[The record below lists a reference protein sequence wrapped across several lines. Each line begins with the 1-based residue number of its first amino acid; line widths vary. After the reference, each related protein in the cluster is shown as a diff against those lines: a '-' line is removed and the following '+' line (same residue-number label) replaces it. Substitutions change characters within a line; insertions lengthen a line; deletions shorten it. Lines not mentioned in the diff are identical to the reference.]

1 MSVERPPTVGSQ
13 ILLQRAVNDYP
24 AILRNA
30 LHASGALAV
39 GEDVTWVSP
48 LFPNY
53 KESRDNEALAKL
65 NIAQPLRVPLADFWP
80 ARGPVWDALGIA
92 SSGAKVLVE
101 AKAHIAEAASPAT
114 KATPKSLARIRSSL
128 ELARKWYAPR
138 NRTDWSGHFYQYANR
153 LAFHFFLKK
162 HNSIPSRLVFVN
174 FTNAI
179 EVAGPASEAEWH
191 GATRLLHAVL
201 GLPKDLAGFGVYHA
215 FVDARTL
222 TNV

>member
-1 MSVERPPTVGSQ
+1 MAKSRSGSVVS
-13 ILLQRAVNDYP
+13 P
-24 AILRNA
+24 AIAAETARPA
-30 LHASGALAV
+30 AIPHRIDRSTPAPDSG
-39 GEDVTWVSP
+39 S
-48 LFPNY
+48 
-53 KESRDNEALAKL
+53 
-65 NIAQPLRVPLADFWP
+65 
-80 ARGPVWDALGIA
+80 
-92 SSGAKVLVE
+92 
-101 AKAHIAEAASPAT
+101 IAEAASPAT
-114 KATPKSLARIRSSL
+114 KATPESLARIRSSL

-162 HNSIPSRLVFVN
+162 QNGIPSRLVFVN

-201 GLPKDLAGFGVYHA
+201 GLPKDLAAFGVYHA